1 MKFSGYG
8 LANISWDPWH
18 HMPSLGY
25 SGFDMWGKHLQCPH
39 IKCTLIICFRPVNM
53 AFEYGNTGT
62 TCYSSCAVSGKM
74 WPQGA
79 LYLPISLGIT
89 GSVLGRSYMCLTSL
103 DLGHICTFGKQAI
116 IGLHNGLALKRWQA
130 IIWTSDDV
138 IHVFNSL
145 LDLTL
150 TQWGWVMHICIN
162 ELGHH
167 WFR

>member
-1 MKFSGYG
+1 MAPCWTRHSERRSRDR
-8 LANISWDPWH
+8 NI
-18 HMPSLGY
+18 
-25 SGFDMWGKHLQCPH
+25 WGKLLQHPY
-39 IKCTLIICFRPVNM
+39 IECTLIMYFRPVNM

-62 TCYSSCAVSGKM
+62 TCYSSCAVSGEM
-74 WPQGA
+74 WPKGS

-103 DLGHICTFGKQAI
+103 DLGHICTFRKRVI
-116 IGLHNGLALKRWQA
+116 NGLDNVLSLNRWQA
-130 IIWTSDDV
+130 IIWTSDDF

-145 LDLTL
+145 LDLTS
-150 TQWGWVMHICIN
+150 THWGWVKHICVS